1 MNTMPPSTAL
11 TFDPHRLRLD
21 FPILHQTVH
30 RDRRLIYFDNAAST
44 QRPAAVI
51 EAMDHCYR
59 QDYANV
65 HRGIHTLSER
75 MTTQYEEAR
84 QKVQQ
89 WLGARSAREIIF
101 TGGTTAA
108 INLVAHSFGAGLQ
121 AGDEI
126 ILSIMEHHSN
136 IVPWQQLAAR
146 QGVILRWVGLQE
158 DGTLDLEQFLQCL
171 GPRTKLVAITMVS
184 NVLGLINPVE
194 SLIQW
199 SHAAGAKVL
208 LDAAQAAPHLP
219 VQVQALD
226 CDFLVFSGHK
236 VLGPTGIGVLY
247 GREELLEQLPPFL
260 GGGSMID
267 RVEIDGFSPAEL
279 PAKFEAGT
287 PPIVEAIGL
296 AAAIDYL
303 SAIGMDQID
312 AHERGLARQCLDGL
326 ADLPGLR
333 ILGPSSGPRVG
344 LVSLAVEG
352 INSQDLARFL
362 DFRGFA
368 ARAGHHCAMPLHQS
382 LGLSNSL
389 RVSFYLYN
397 TAEEVAQFT
406 ELLPQLLERLR

>member
-1 MNTMPPSTAL
+1 
-11 TFDPHRLRLD
+11 
-21 FPILHQTVH
+21 
-30 RDRRLIYFDNAAST
+30 
-44 QRPAAVI
+44 
-51 EAMDHCYR
+51 MDHCYR

>member
-1 MNTMPPSTAL
+1 
-11 TFDPHRLRLD
+11 
-21 FPILHQTVH
+21 
-30 RDRRLIYFDNAAST
+30 
-44 QRPAAVI
+44 
-51 EAMDHCYR
+51 
-59 QDYANV
+59 
-65 HRGIHTLSER
+65 
-75 MTTQYEEAR
+75 
-84 QKVQQ
+84 
-89 WLGARSAREIIF
+89 
-101 TGGTTAA
+101 
-108 INLVAHSFGAGLQ
+108 
-121 AGDEI
+121 
-126 ILSIMEHHSN
+126 
-136 IVPWQQLAAR
+136 
-146 QGVILRWVGLQE
+146 
-158 DGTLDLEQFLQCL
+158 
-171 GPRTKLVAITMVS
+171 MVS